1 MRKALIVGGT
11 GFVGAHLQ
19 RLMLREFAVIA
30 TGHESD
36 IRDRDQ
42 MRDLVTRI
50 EPDVVMNLASITTVR
65 ESFASA
71 DGTYRIG
78 FLGTLNLLIALRES
92 GFKGRML
99 NVSSSEIYGHPQG
112 TELPLTER
120 SLVRPMSPYAVSKLA
135 TEQLCYQWSQSEQ
148 FEIITARPFTHI
160 GPGQSDRFA
169 ISNFSKQIA
178 EIILGRREPIIRV
191 GNLETT
197 RDLTDVRD
205 VAGAYRIL
213 LTKGRNG
220 EVYNVCSGKEV
231 SMGAVLGQLIER
243 AKIDIRIEKDKSLV
257 RDAEQTRLC
266 GSYSKLNKETGWE
279 PRVPLEK
286 TLEDTVSQWLEQIK

>member
-19 RLMLREFAVIA
+19 RLMLQEFAVTA

-36 IRDRDQ
+36 IRDLDQ
-42 MRDLVTRI
+42 MRDLVMRI

-65 ESFASA
+65 ESFASP

-78 FLGTLNLLIALRES
+78 FLGTLNLLMALREF

-99 NVSSSEIYGHPQG
+99 NVSSSEVYGHPEDR
-112 TELPLTER
+112 ELPLTEQA
-120 SLVRPMSPYAVSKLA
+120 SIRPMSPYAVSKSA
-135 TEQLCYQWSQSEQ
+135 TEHLCYQWSQSEQ

-205 VAGAYRIL
+205 VTDAYRML
-213 LTKGRNG
+213 LAKGRNG
-220 EVYNVCSGKEV
+220 DVYNVCSGQEV
-231 SMGAVLGQLIER
+231 SMGAVLRQLIEC
-243 AKIDIRIEKDKSLV
+243 AKTDIRVEKDKSLV
-257 RDAEQTRLC
+257 RDAEQRRLC
-266 GSYSKLNKETGWE
+266 GSYSKLNKETGWD

-286 TLEDTVSQWLEQIK
+286 TLGDTMSQWLDQIK

>member
-19 RLMLREFAVIA
+19 RLMLREFAVTA

-112 TELPLTER
+112 TELPLTEK
-120 SLVRPMSPYAVSKLA
+120 SLVRPMSPYAVSKSA

-178 EIILGRREPIIRV
+178 EIMLGRRQPIIRV

-243 AKIDIRIEKDKSLV
+243 AKIDIRIKKDKSLV
-257 RDAEQTRLC
+257 RDAEQRRLC